1 MKRFLFPFSLIL
13 NAVGAIYIFNISQP
27 VHKNQALTTAK
38 GPSKNIVIISPA
50 IHPSLEK
57 IEQGIITS
65 IKKDIPAANISVM
78 NANGKQTLLLAQ
90 VQEAVNAKPDAIV
103 TIASQP
109 TQIARELLKKR
120 GSSIPLVFAAVTSPQ
135 TADLAYHPQELTGI
149 SDKPDYTF
157 TSEILHHLAPN
168 IRSLLLVYNPTESSS
183 LEQERIELESALH
196 THSIELTPLEIFQ
209 TSEIAQKTKNLITK
223 HDAVIILKDNSV
235 ASGLDALA
243 KLCDQHGKLLITHD
257 LDSADRGAGLSFGIF
272 EEASGLEAGYIV
284 AQFLNKTISQ
294 LPEIGRVTDNHVKI
308 NISAATRQNL
318 TINPVELALLRSIIV
333 V

>member
-1 MKRFLFPFSLIL
+1 MKQFLLPLSLIL
-13 NAVGAIYIFNISQP
+13 NVFAAIYIFNFSQP
-27 VHKNQALTTAK
+27 SNKNQAGAASK
-38 GPSKNIVIISPA
+38 GSGKNIIIISPT
-50 IHPSLEK
+50 IHPSIEK
-57 IEQGIITS
+57 IEEGIVAS
-65 IKKDIPAANISVM
+65 IKKDIPGANISVM

-90 VQEAVNAKPDAIV
+90 IQEAVNTKPDAIV

-109 TQIARELLKKR
+109 TQLARELLKKR
-120 GSSIPLVFAAVTSPQ
+120 GSSIPLIFTGVTSPQ
-135 TADLAYHPQELTGI
+135 TVGLTYHPQELTGI
-149 SDKPDYTF
+149 SDKPDYMF
-157 TSEILHHLAPN
+157 TSKMLHHLAPN

-183 LEQERIELESALH
+183 LEQERIELELALR
-196 THSIELTPLEIFQ
+196 TQGIELTPLEIFQ

-243 KLCDQHGKLLITHD
+243 KLCDQHGKLLIAHD

-272 EEASGLEAGYIV
+272 EESSGLEAGHIV

-308 NISAATRQNL
+308 NVAAAARQNL
-318 TINPVELALLRSIIV
+318 ILNPIEITLLRSIIV